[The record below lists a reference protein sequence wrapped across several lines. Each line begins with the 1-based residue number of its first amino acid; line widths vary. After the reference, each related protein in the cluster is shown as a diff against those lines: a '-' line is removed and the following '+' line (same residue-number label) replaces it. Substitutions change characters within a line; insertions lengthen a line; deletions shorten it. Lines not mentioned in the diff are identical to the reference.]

1 MHLKEA
7 LLRPYL
13 DGALPEAQLSQ
24 VRKHLKQC
32 SACQARLDTI
42 AARERGIHQQ
52 LDALLP
58 GPKEQPSAQSAY
70 RRITTNLRYTSKHK
84 EKTNQMFTKR
94 SFWTALSA
102 IAVLTLIFTIT
113 PARAWASSFLSLFRV
128 ENVQVVTFD
137 PDAVAN
143 ARNQMEANRAVIEQ
157 IFDEDLEVTEN
168 GTSVEVG
175 SIDEASAAAGF
186 AARLPGAFTDP
197 VIMARPGMNAIFTI
211 NQPKLQSLLDVAEIG
226 IQIPESADGQV
237 VTVDVS
243 QSVSITSGCMT
254 VEGDENQP
262 ENCANFIQMPSPV
275 VNAPDELDVP
285 KMGEAMFQFLGLA
298 PEEARSLSQ
307 RIDWTTTLVL
317 PIPNTGQLQYKDVQ
331 VDGVTGTLIR
341 EEENS
346 LSMLIWVKGGILYGL
361 SVPGGEEEVL
371 AAAASL
377 R

>member
-1 MHLKEA
+1 
-7 LLRPYL
+7 
-13 DGALPEAQLSQ
+13 
-24 VRKHLKQC
+24 
-32 SACQARLDTI
+32 
-42 AARERGIHQQ
+42 
-52 LDALLP
+52 
-58 GPKEQPSAQSAY
+58 
-70 RRITTNLRYTSKHK
+70 
-84 EKTNQMFTKR
+84 MFTKR